1 MLRQWSNKHIY
12 SNIPGTRT
20 TGTAEMLVPS
30 TFALVPTGTSS
41 TSTFD
46 NPNNQNHL
54 KKSVFKADLFKKT

>member
-1 MLRQWSNKHIY
+1 MLRQQSNKHIY

-20 TGTAEMLVPS
+20 IGTAEMLVPS
-30 TFALVPTGTSS
+30 TFALVPTG

-54 KKSVFKADLFKKT
+54 KKSVFKADLFKKTI